1 MKRLILTVSC
11 LLALGCNQDSR
22 PEPGSTP
29 PTGGS
34 MVPNR
39 SAATGQPTGTK
50 EPDDPANTGINVRD
64 RDNEMKVPTD
74 QSEKR
79 ADIQITADIRKGIEE
94 KKLSIDAENVKIITQ
109 DGRVTLRGPVTTED
123 EKRAVEDIASSVA
136 GAGNVNNELEIVT
149 R

>member
-1 MKRLILTVSC
+1 
-11 LLALGCNQDSR
+11 
-22 PEPGSTP
+22 
-29 PTGGS
+29 
-34 MVPNR
+34 
-39 SAATGQPTGTK
+39 
-50 EPDDPANTGINVRD
+50 
-64 RDNEMKVPTD
+64 MKVPTD